1 MRLKYNFGV
10 YSKDNE
16 EKMENLM
23 FELSSLGGIRKS
35 KAHGQCGVDLMS
47 SLQGMQLGS
56 SIAMNGA

>member
-35 KAHGQCGVDLMS
+35 KAHG
-47 SLQGMQLGS
+47 
-56 SIAMNGA
+56 